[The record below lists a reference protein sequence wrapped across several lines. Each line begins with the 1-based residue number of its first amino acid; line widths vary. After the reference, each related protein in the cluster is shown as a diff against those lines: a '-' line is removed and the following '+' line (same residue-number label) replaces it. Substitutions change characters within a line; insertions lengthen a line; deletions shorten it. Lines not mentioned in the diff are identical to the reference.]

1 MLILA
6 HYIKE
11 HVQVY
16 GIQLHQKVI
25 MNFGYQKIMKMEN
38 VSLDKN
44 LDIQEEREKPNVLI
58 NKNMI
63 NYIIL
68 ILVNVRMKIGNVIL
82 DSIEKLMVVLVF
94 LLLLYLKKMNILTF

>member
-1 MLILA
+1 
-6 HYIKE
+6 
-11 HVQVY
+11 
-16 GIQLHQKVI
+16 
-25 MNFGYQKIMKMEN
+25 MKMEN

-82 DSIEKLMVVLVF
+82 DSIEKLMVV
-94 LLLLYLKKMNILTF
+94 K